1 MVYDRD
7 MLALIGRRGSRR
19 CQAVLWSAALG
30 LAALIAAPSAYAGKE
45 RINGTT
51 PARPTVTQAQASPP
65 SQRIPGHEPRA
76 VPAPTPADLSRV
88 GPPSPNLPREFLPI
102 PDRWRLADQLG
113 VTTRWWDPY
122 NQNTLKADRPLPG
135 FQEFFFN
142 LALISD
148 TIYEPRRVPTP
159 ISGSGSQKPGAN
171 DQFGDGKQQ
180 VFVENLVVSLS
191 LIEGDTAYRPP
202 DFEVRL
208 TPVFQYNRA
217 EVEEVGVLQRDVRTG
232 TDRNDVH
239 VGLQEAFVDYHIRNV
254 SRRFDFD
261 SLRVGIQ
268 PLSTDFRG
276 FLFQDN
282 QLGFRLFGNRSNNTF
297 QYNLGYF
304 RRVDKDTNSGL
315 NDVSKRIRD
324 DDFYIANLYL
334 QDMPRF
340 GFTSQLTFV
349 HNRNDEDRRFENE
362 NGFQERPAPLGD
374 QRARKYNVTYL
385 GYNGDGRAGRAALT
399 VSGYYAFGTDDHNQ
413 LNGRNN
419 VKSDIRAYFLAA
431 EPSIDFDWVRIR
443 LSGLYASGDSNA
455 FDNKE
460 EGFSAI
466 FENPQF
472 AGGDTSY
479 WIRQGIPLIGG
490 GGVLLTQR
498 NGVLAE
504 LRTSKEH
511 GQSNFNNP
519 GVVLIGTGADFD
531 LTPEWRLSTNINH
544 LQFANTSN
552 LETLRNQGPIDEE
565 IGLDT
570 SVALIWR
577 PTFIQN
583 VVLRLSGAV
592 LFPGPGLKDLFA
604 SNAGGDDEP
613 LYSIL
618 LNGTL
623 TY

>member
-1 MVYDRD
+1 MV
-7 MLALIGRRGSRR
+7 
-19 CQAVLWSAALG
+19 AAMP
-30 LAALIAAPSAYAGKE
+30 AHAGKE
-45 RINGTT
+45 RINT
-51 PARPTVTQAQASPP
+51 PPKPAPVLAADGGQAVPGG
-65 SQRIPGHEPRA
+65 SQRIPQRESRPVA
-76 VPAPTPADLSRV
+76 PPTPADLSRV

-102 PDRWRLADQLG
+102 PDRWRLADQIG

-135 FQEFFFN
+135 FQEFFIN
-142 LALISD
+142 LAAISD

-159 ISGSGSQKPGAN
+159 ISLQGSQKPGAN
-171 DQFGDGKQQ
+171 DQFGDGNQQ
-180 VFVENLVVSLS
+180 VFVQNVVLSLS

-208 TPVFQYNRA
+208 TPVFQYNYA
-217 EVEEVGVLQRDVRTG
+217 KVEEVGVLQRDVRTG

-261 SLRVGIQ
+261 SLRLGIQ
-268 PLSTDFRG
+268 PFSTDFRG

-282 QLGFRLFGNRSNNTF
+282 QLGFRLFGNRDNNTF

-315 NDVSKRIRD
+315 NDVSKRVRD
-324 DDFYIANLYL
+324 DEFYLANLYV
-334 QDMPRF
+334 QDFPRL
-340 GFTSQLTFV
+340 GFTSQVTLV
-349 HNRNDEDRRFENE
+349 HNRNDEKDRLFLNE

-374 QRARKYNVTYL
+374 QRGRSYDVTYL
-385 GYNGDGRAGRAALT
+385 GFNGDGRAGRAQLT
-399 VSGYYAFGTDDHNQ
+399 LSGYYAFGEDDHNQ
-413 LNGRNN
+413 VSGRNR
-419 VKSDIRAYFLAA
+419 KADIRAYFLAA
-431 EPSIDFDWVRIR
+431 EPSVDFDWVRVR
-443 LSGLYASGDSNA
+443 LSGLYASGDSNP
-455 FDNKE
+455 FDNRE

-490 GGVLLTQR
+490 GGVLVTQR

-519 GVVLIGTGADFD
+519 GVVLVGVGADFD
-531 LTPEWRLSTNINH
+531 LTPQWRLSTNINH
-544 LQFANTSN
+544 LQFADTSN
-552 LETLRNQGPIDEE
+552 LEVLRNQGPIDEE

-583 VVLRLSGAV
+583 IVLRLSGAL

-604 SNAGGDDEP
+604 SNRDGDDEV

-618 LNGTL
+618 FNGTL